1 MRCEA
6 VLGAVVL
13 LCAAG
18 AAWAEEAQVRGKV
31 LIVADEQKNMEVL
44 AEFLRKDGGYD
55 VAIVDEK
62 GMPADLAPYHAVF
75 QFIHGPMQDSTGK
88 AMIEYAEHGGR
99 LVLLHHAIASARNK
113 NPEFLKFVGIKISPR
128 DDPKAPWRVIANTT
142 YALVNLKADHYI
154 TSHNVKYDRTAEYR
168 SPEPGGLAGNFPAL
182 ELAATEAFVNQ
193 QFTDGREKT
202 VLFGFRVTDP
212 KTGETVMQD
221 RAGWLKP
228 AGKGWVFYF
237 QPGHAESDFRNR
249 NYCQIILNS
258 LVWKPEKP

>member
-1 MRCEA
+1 MMRCEA
-6 VLGAVVL
+6 ALGAVVL

-55 VAIVDEK
+55 VAIVEEK

-75 QFIHGPMQDSTGK
+75 QFIHGPMRDSTGK

-128 DDPKAPWRVIANTT
+128 DDPKTPWRVIANAT

-154 TSHNVKYDRTAEYR
+154 TSHNVKYDRTVRYESPDTPAAER
-168 SPEPGGLAGNFPAL
+168 PAI
-182 ELAATEAFVNQ
+182 EFSQTEAFVNQ

-221 RAGWLKP
+221 RGGWLKP

-237 QPGHAESDFRNR
+237 QPGHAESDFKDR
-249 NYCQIILNS
+249 NYRQIILNS